1 MVPVIFIK
9 KLLHNKIL
17 TTQIFIKT
25 IYFFK
30 HIIRSLN
37 AIIPPKYKALFLH
50 PSYHPNY
57 DHASNYEKLI
67 LANADMVSDISD
79 VR

>member
-1 MVPVIFIK
+1 MVPVVFIK
-9 KLLHNKIL
+9 QLLHKIL
-17 TTQIFIKT
+17 TTKIFIKT

-30 HIIRSLN
+30 HIIMSLN

-57 DHASNYEKLI
+57 AHASNYEKKKLI
-67 LANADMVSDISD
+67 LANADTVSD
-79 VR
+79 RF